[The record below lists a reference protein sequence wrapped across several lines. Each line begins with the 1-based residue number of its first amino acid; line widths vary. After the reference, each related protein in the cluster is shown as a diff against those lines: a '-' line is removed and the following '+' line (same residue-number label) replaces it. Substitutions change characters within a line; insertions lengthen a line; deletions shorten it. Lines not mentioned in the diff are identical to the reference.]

1 MVDFKA
7 FSDETVKIASI
18 TSGIIH
24 GGLPGAIVGGLG
36 GMVYDKQDRARGMA
50 HGAGLGFLGGSALGA
65 LGTWRPAKRLQDMA
79 LDAVGKEREL
89 IKRIKASTDYAEQSA
104 LSAERRALNTKV
116 EQESK
121 RLGELV
127 QVGGGLPG
135 FAAGLGGGLYAK
147 HKADSQKRSRRKLKT
162 AADMRGL
169 DSEQKEELRQFLKNT
184 ALIGIGTGVG
194 GGIIINIASRAAFR
208 GDKKDYMAYAA
219 SKAGVVGL
227 TRSIAQAYGKDGIKA
242 FLVAPGF
249 VKTEM
254 AQDFIDEYGEENTL
268 GDMALNQIT
277 EPADIARFVAF
288 LASGLADHATG
299 GTFDI
304 NAGSYVH

>member
-1 MVDFKA
+1 MHVNLKQKNVIVTGASRGIGQSIAELLVSCGASVAMQYNQNKNRAEKVQKKLGPKATLYQCDFSDGLEVAGFFNKVESDFKHIDVLINNA
-7 FSDETVKIASI
+7 GIAIHSDPEKDDIAWIDEWLQTMDINLNSVA
-18 TSGIIH
+18 
-24 GGLPGAIVGGLG
+24 LLCKKAISHF
-36 GMVYDKQDRARGMA
+36 KK
-50 HGAGLGFLGGSALGA
+50 S
-65 LGTWRPAKRLQDMA
+65 
-79 LDAVGKEREL
+79 
-89 IKRIKASTDYAEQSA
+89 
-104 LSAERRALNTKV
+104 
-116 EQESK
+116 
-121 RLGELV
+121 
-127 QVGGGLPG
+127 
-135 FAAGLGGGLYAK
+135 
-147 HKADSQKRSRRKLKT
+147 
-162 AADMRGL
+162 
-169 DSEQKEELRQFLKNT
+169 
-184 ALIGIGTGVG
+184 G